1 MKINDVFIIGGGPA
15 GISCAIQLSR
25 YGIEPILLERKNIG
39 GLLLNANYIEN
50 YPGFPEGIKGSE
62 LTKLLKKQLERN
74 KVKILYEEVLNLSF
88 NKKIMEIKTNKN
100 IYYSKFAV
108 IASGTKPKKFKDFTI
123 PEKVKTKIFY
133 EVYTLGTLKNKK
145 IAIVGSGDA
154 AFDYALGLEKQN
166 EIIILNRKKESKCI
180 PILFDRVKKSRK
192 LNYMTNIKIKSIK
205 SSDNTILLKCITL
218 KGAINIKIDYLVF
231 AIGRV
236 PSLDFLSEGLKKK
249 FSKKLYLAGDVKNGI
264 FRQASIAA
272 GDGIKTAMQIY
283 RKIKEE

>member
-1 MKINDVFIIGGGPA
+1 MKINDVVIIGGGPA

-25 YGIEPILLERKNIG
+25 YGIEPILLERKKIG

-50 YPGFPEGIKGSE
+50 YPGFPEGIKGKE
-62 LTKLLKKQLERN
+62 LTELLRKQLEKN
-74 KVKILYEEVLNLSF
+74 KVKIIYEEVLTLSSD
-88 NKKIMEIKTNKN
+88 KKILEIKTDKN
-100 IYYSKFAV
+100 IYHSKFAV
-108 IASGTKPKKFKDFTI
+108 IASGTKPKKFKDCNI
-123 PEKVKTKIFY
+123 PKKIKTKIFY
-133 EVYTLGTLKNKK
+133 EVYSLGTLKNKK
-145 IAIVGSGDA
+145 IAIVGGGDA

-180 PILFDRVKKSRK
+180 PILFDRVKYSRK
-192 LNYMTNIKIKSIK
+192 INCMTDTKIKSIK
-205 SSDNTILLKCITL
+205 SYNNTILLKCITS
-218 KGAINIKIDYLVF
+218 KGTMNIKTDYLLF

-236 PSLDFLSEGLKKK
+236 PCLDFLSEYLKKK

-283 RKIKEE
+283 RNFKEK